1 MMLPS
6 ETAVHFALDYQLFA
20 DPAFNSDRGPVN
32 VFGVRL
38 HWEY

>member
-1 MMLPS
+1 MI
-6 ETAVHFALDYQLFA
+6 FAIGKGCHLAFDYQFFA

-38 HWEY
+38 HWEI